1 MAQTQSISV
10 YIGGQSIPTEANST
24 TFEAFIDKKNV
35 TPVVIDGR
43 LSQVGSSNDGENN
56 QKIKIRCP
64 LVYQDENILEIINRA
79 IRSAGD
85 KGARLTLRNDSGVEY
100 RYENVL
106 VTGGGEITDKDGR
119 FFDVEFMGNQVVA

>member
-64 LVYQDENILEIINRA
+64 LVYQSL
-79 IRSAGD
+79 
-85 KGARLTLRNDSGVEY
+85 LP
-100 RYENVL
+100 
-106 VTGGGEITDKDGR
+106 KD
-119 FFDVEFMGNQVVA
+119 